1 MFRAQAIAL
10 RRVSQAP
17 ARRAA
22 QARVV
27 AQSLLHP
34 VDVVRTRKQ
43 AVDVEVLYDARTLGR
58 GLVPQVFLSAP
69 AGAVQ
74 FSTLEAVKGF
84 LSERALPPT
93 LVDLVAGAI
102 GATCAAVVR
111 IPQEL
116 IKQGC
121 QAGLYD
127 DWLEAARHIWR
138 LGGARGFYR
147 GSASTLTRDIPWN
160 ALSYLFFQ
168 MQRTALS
175 QFRATG
181 AREELVLGALA
192 GCLAAF
198 ITHPIDV
205 VKTRIMTQKLGGD
218 AHKYTG
224 IAQTF
229 ACLVREEGPLALSA
243 GLLPRL
249 VYLAPLASLVLAT
262 YEAVLR
268 WLVELRARRA
278 QGEAS

>member
-1 MFRAQAIAL
+1 MM
-10 RRVSQAP
+10 
-17 ARRAA
+17 RAA
-22 QARVV
+22 G
-27 AQSLLHP
+27 P
-34 VDVVRTRKQ
+34 
-43 AVDVEVLYDARTLGR
+43 GP
-58 GLVPQVFLSAP
+58 GPQVFPAP
-69 AGAVQ
+69 RVRCS
-74 FSTLEAVKGF
+74 STLGP
-84 LSERALPPT
+84 SRGCALPPT
-93 LVDLVAGAI
+93 LADPVAGAI
-102 GATCAAVVR
+102 GARCAVVR

-268 WLVELRARRA
+268 WLVELRRRGKARRA
-278 QGEAS
+278 SEPRLRYE